1 VTPRIDRVVTPGIF
15 VLDGKEIDI
24 TNNVWLVGDDEEVV
38 IIDASHDAAPIVD
51 AVGDRR
57 VVAIA
62 CTHAHKDH
70 INVADE
76 LSRVTEAPVFVH
88 MADSMLWD
96 RVHPSRGPDGWLEDG
111 ILLRAGG
118 AALHVLHTPGHSP
131 GGVSLYA
138 HALGVVFTGDT
149 LFQGGPGA
157 TGRPFSDFG
166 TIIESIRTRLLTL
179 PPETVVHTGHG
190 DSTTIGTEAGDLDE
204 WIKRG
209 W

>member
-1 VTPRIDRVVTPGIF
+1 VTTRIDRVVTPGIF
-15 VLDGKEIDI
+15 VLDGKDIDI
-24 TNNVWLVGDDEEVV
+24 TNNVWLVGDDAEVV
-38 IIDASHDAAPIVD
+38 IVDASHDAAPIVD
-51 AVGDRR
+51 AVAGRR

-96 RVHPSRGPDGWLEDG
+96 RVHPARGPDGWLEDG
-111 ILLRAGG
+111 IVLRAGS

-131 GGVSLYA
+131 GGVSL
-138 HALGVVFTGDT
+138 HAPSLGVVFTGDT

-157 TGRPFSDFG
+157 TGRPFSDFA

-190 DSTTIGTEAGDLDE
+190 DSTTIGTEAPDLDE
-204 WIKRG
+204 WIARG